1 MNTFFC
7 FAVLFAVASAN
18 HQIHK
23 ISPVQSSWGLA
34 SSDKVKEWDGSLS
47 YVSPVPSSGYW
58 PSSYYYPSAH
68 YGQAIHH
75 GQAVHHSPAVYHSQ
89 PIHYSAEVAPKVYSG
104 AVNYKVVPS
113 TWSDESYVPSTW
125 SGYYSAGLP
134 VAKVEKQVAPKAIAA
149 PAVKVEEVAADVAP
163 KPFQYSTEIVHDVP
177 AKKEEV
183 SYNVASPAVSGARS
197 VSVVPQVAPQ
207 VAPVNKVVSA
217 PAQYSAWSG
226 EVAAPAS
233 GSWASDVKPATWTSD
248 VKPAVWASDVKP
260 SSWASEVKPVGWTSE
275 VKPASWAWAQPKPS
289 WRQGAWADVKPAS
302 WSSWSE
308 PKPLNAYVSQPAFY
322 GAEYPQTI
330 YTNAH
335 HAAPWSSAWS
345 SAHPVE
351 WNHEQIQKR
360 SERKQF

>member
-1 MNTFFC
+1 MNTFIC

-58 PSSYYYPSAH
+58 PSSYYYPSAQ

-75 GQAVHHSPAVYHSQ
+75 GQAVQYSPSVYHSQ

-104 AVNYKVVPS
+104 PVNYKVVPS

-125 SGYYSAGLP
+125 SGYYSAGLSAP
-134 VAKVEKQVAPKAIAA
+134 KVAKAISA

-163 KPFQYSTEIVHDVP
+163 KPFQYSTEISHDVP
-177 AKKEEV
+177 VKNEEV
-183 SYNVASPAVSGARS
+183 SYNVASQAFPARS
-197 VSVVPQVAPQ
+197 VSVGPQYATVS
-207 VAPVNKVVSA
+207 NVVSA

-226 EVAAPAS
+226 EVAVPAS
-233 GSWASDVKPATWTSD
+233 GSWVSD
-248 VKPAVWASDVKP
+248 
-260 SSWASEVKPVGWTSE
+260 

-289 WRQGAWADVKPAS
+289 YRQGNWVDVKPAS
-302 WSSWSE
+302 WSSWSDA
-308 PKPLNAYVSQPAFY
+308 KPLNTYVSSVQPTYY
-322 GAEYPQTI
+322 GVEYPQTV
-330 YTNAH
+330 YTNTH
-335 HAAPWSSAWS
+335 RAAPWSSTWS
-345 SAHPVE
+345 SAHPVAWTE
-351 WNHEQIQKR
+351 PIQKR